1 MRINSKKVL
10 RRAFKIIHILNLGI
24 FVLSSAYI
32 FIYALH
38 KAGKSWLFI
47 ASLSGS
53 STVVI
58 IFLVSFYLFA
68 VYRGFSSSQNARNE
82 HPLTASMPYV
92 LFYNISSFYG
102 IFIVW
107 FISLKHYETA
117 DYFLRMSVGI
127 ITSTFFMWIIID
139 PIVGLFE
146 MLLPSSR
153 VQRRAR
159 IILAQENRKKEYN
172 NRQNVLAEISRAGSY
187 DRLKWQQMLES
198 EANELACLISESRS
212 DDKNVETKVIEIGVK
227 AFRIGGVDCMRHL
240 YFMTKQICERKMQL
254 VPNLDYIS
262 IWWDGIGNWR
272 CKWLEIESPQ

>member
-1 MRINSKKVL
+1 
-10 RRAFKIIHILNLGI
+10 LGI

-53 STVVI
+53 STVII
-58 IFLVSFYLFA
+58 IFLLSFYLFA
-68 VYRGFSSSQNARNE
+68 VYRGFSSSQNAKNE
-82 HPLTASMPYV
+82 HPLTASLPYV

-107 FISLKHYETA
+107 FISLRHYHTA
-117 DYFLRMSVGI
+117 DYLLRMSIGI
-127 ITSTFFMWIIID
+127 ITSTFLMWIIID
-139 PIVGLFE
+139 PIVGFFE

-153 VQRRAR
+153 IQRHAR
-159 IILAQENRKKEYN
+159 IMLAQKKRRKENLDRE
-172 NRQNVLAEISRAGSY
+172 NVLLEISRAGSY

-198 EANELACLISESRS
+198 EANELATLISECGI
-212 DDKNVETKVIEIGVK
+212 DDKNVEIKVIEIGVK
-227 AFRIGGVDCMRHL
+227 AYRIGGVDCMKHL
-240 YFMTKQICERKMQL
+240 YLMTKQICERKMQF
-254 VPNLDYIS
+254 VPNLEYIS

-272 CKWLEIESPQ
+272 CKWLEIESAQ